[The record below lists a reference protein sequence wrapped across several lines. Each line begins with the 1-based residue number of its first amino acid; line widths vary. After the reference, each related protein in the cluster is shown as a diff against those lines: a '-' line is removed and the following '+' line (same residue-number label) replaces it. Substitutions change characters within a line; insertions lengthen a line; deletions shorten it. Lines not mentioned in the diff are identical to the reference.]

1 MTKYVKAEYIEN
13 KNGARVETHVMVN
26 TKTELLICIISL
38 IECYID
44 TGGSFKGVADG
55 YAKYKGYTSGLN
67 FNVNTE
73 E

>member
-1 MTKYVKAEYIEN
+1 MTKYVKAEYIE
-13 KNGARVETHVMVN
+13 KENGASVETTVMVN
-26 TKTELLICIISL
+26 TRTELLICIIGL

-44 TGGSFKGVADG
+44 NGGSFKGVADG
-55 YAKYKGYTSGLN
+55 YAKYKGHTSGLN

>member
-26 TKTELLICIISL
+26 TRAELLICLISL
-38 IECYID
+38 IDCYID
-44 TGGSFKGVADG
+44 NGGSFKGVADA
-55 YAKYKGYTSGLN
+55 YAKYKAATSGLN